1 MSYLGK
7 YAGLFFGNYF
17 GLAAAAPVVEIVSGQ
32 AAPAPGGG
40 GLSGWGR
47 HERGRGVFYPD
58 NDRFID
64 RLIRDAVREVIEGPK
79 VKRPERPV
87 FRRERPV
94 FRHTTPVNE
103 AALRILGGSPLF
115 RGLEAAPEVLQAV
128 EAETARYDAPI
139 LMNFLGVTPFD
150 NQDEDEALA
159 LLLCL
164 S

>member
-1 MSYLGK
+1 M
-7 YAGLFFGNYF
+7 GLFFGNYF

-32 AAPAPGGG
+32 GSPAPGGG

-64 RLIRDAVREVIEGPK
+64 RLIRDAVREAIEGPRQAGHK
-79 VKRPERPV
+79 QAQRAQPAVTRDSTRTSAV
-87 FRRERPV
+87 S
-94 FRHTTPVNE
+94 E
-103 AALRILGGSPLF
+103 ATLRILGGSPLF
-115 RGLEAAPEVLQAV
+115 RGLETAPEVRQAV
-128 EAETARYDAPI
+128 EVATARYDAPI
-139 LMNFLGVTPFD
+139 LMNFLGVTPFG